1 MVTKDFYTTGEV
13 AQIVNISQATVSRKF
28 DSGHFSGKKNPVT
41 GERLIS
47 RESLRSFMNQY
58 NLPLKELDDSSK
70 KLILLCSPDDSY
82 RKILFQHFTN
92 DDRVKILTRSS
103 GYEALV
109 LCLTNST
116 NLFII
121 DEKTENFSSRAALE
135 ALKLAKNNSMKI
147 LFLTD
152 SNSEEFAGITKKH
165 NSLIKDHLEPDV
177 FIKQVEIALGIA
189 VPDKP
194 SDSKFDH
201 ARIWPRASFSASTD
215 LQVHKLSNQELSDSG
230 NAVVENISFGGAY
243 LSNINLEKGF
253 LPGEAFR
260 FLLKI
265 DHPPLNKW
273 EATCKVA
280 RLQVNDSLTA
290 GVKFENISQENKD
303 KITSIFV

>member
-1 MVTKDFYTTGEV
+1 MDTKSFYTTGEV

-28 DSGHFSGKKNPVT
+28 DAGHFSGKKNPVT

-70 KLILLCSPDDSY
+70 KLVLLCSPDESY
-82 RKILFQHFTN
+82 RKMLFQHFTN

-109 LCLTNST
+109 LCLVNST

-121 DEKTENFSSRAALE
+121 DEKTENFSSIAALE
-135 ALKLAKNNSMKI
+135 ALKLANNRSLKI
-147 LFLTD
+147 LYLMD
-152 SNSEEFAGITKKH
+152 SKSDKNANITKEF
-165 NSLIKDHLEPDV
+165 NVLLKDNLEHEV
-177 FIKQVEIALGIA
+177 FIKQVELALGIA

-194 SDSKFDH
+194 SDLRFDH
-201 ARIWPRASFSASTD
+201 ARVWPRATFSAHTD
-215 LQVHKLSNQELSDSG
+215 LEVHRLSSPGSSDSG

-265 DHPPLNKW
+265 DHPPLKKW
-273 EATCKVA
+273 EAVCKVA